1 MLESRKAC
9 QSVKWSGCTERG
21 KVGALHG
28 DHASESLQYQPGLS
42 LRKLNRSPQLE
53 VQQTFSKEAG
63 EKEIISQK
71 MFDLFLRMDILVGL
85 LLLIFVNVVV
95 GDKHRIKLE
104 KGSFK
109 RDFDKWTRDTWTGV
123 KRMCDPKST
132 P

>member
-1 MLESRKAC
+1 MHR
-9 QSVKWSGCTERG
+9 
-21 KVGALHG
+21 

-85 LLLIFVNVVV
+85 LLLIFVNVVL

-104 KGSFK
+104 KGYNLQERPASEKEGEPLEIRLGTFTLAEKQRNFLFSSEFK
-109 RDFDKWTRDTWTGV
+109 LCV
-123 KRMCDPKST
+123 PYI
-132 P
+132 